1 MARLRG
7 RGYIPKEEQEARDDS
22 TAKAIQG
29 INFAT
34 QTAMNIVEG
43 VNKANEAKLL
53 ERGYTDSSNYKV
65 SMDTITPEGN
75 PTTTEVPVFERGGSG
90 KIGARPINRVR
101 MSKFGRNHFT
111 ELAGNTEGS
120 SFNHELTKFMKDNGA
135 PDSDIVDLL
144 NRNIPE
150 GKELYNVDSMNTEF
164 KNTLRTI
171 ETTAPSE
178 EAVMSEINL
187 NSQNLNM
194 DKVQY
199 NAMATNDM
207 GLPSGVEVMDPTDL
221 GITDELAQTMY
232 DPPMTGQMLDP
243 SMAATDAL
251 TGETLNVATGETLGQ
266 GVATGVEGQI
276 VDATGQMV
284 TEELA
289 QKGLETGVEKGIQTG
304 IEQTVVEELGKE
316 TLKKTTEKVVTDAS
330 LQAGLETAATTGAS
344 TAATAAMAAVPIVG
358 WTMFA
363 INMLNTAKKL
373 KDAKDLEEDMEYE
386 QSLMA

>member
-171 ETTAPSE
+171 ETTAPSK

-232 DPPMTGQMLDP
+232 DPPMIGETLEP

-284 TEELA
+284 TQELA
-289 QKGLETGVEKGIQTG
+289 QQGLETGVEQGIQKG
-304 IEQTVVEELGKE
+304 IEQTVVEEVGK
-316 TLKKTTEKVVTDAS
+316 KAIKQTTEKVITDAS

>member
-221 GITDELAQTMY
+221 GITDELTKTMY